1 MSLDRELERAWESL
15 GETRR
20 TFKTGCHGFLYKDKD
35 DDMVRRMSAAAIQRY
50 NYTSIHLI
58 SIRSPRHPNSIGAQ
72 GWRFSR
78 HATRRAKQSFMVI

>member
-1 MSLDRELERAWESL
+1 MSLDRAWESL
-15 GETRR
+15 GELGRETRR
-20 TFKTGCHGFLYKDKD
+20 TFKTCCHGFLYKDKD
-35 DDMVRRMSAAAIQRY
+35 GDMVRRMSAAAIQRY

-78 HATRRAKQSFMVI
+78 HATRRAEQSFKVI